1 MNCANHPEA
10 EVSAYCRSCGKAL
23 CVECRKDAT
32 GTVYCADH
40 APVAEPES
48 AAATE
53 ATTASAATEATTDAA
68 VPPPPPGPVSMAPPP
83 PFAGSPYNAPP
94 PPLGGTPY
102 VHPTTSTP
110 SPALAFIL
118 GFIPG
123 VGAIYNGQYA
133 KGLVH
138 AVVFGLIITILNSGH
153 VGNFEP
159 LFGIFLAIWV
169 FYMAFEAHHTAAKR
183 RSGEKVDELSS
194 LMNIPGNSG
203 GVPVG
208 PVVLIGLGVLMLLD
222 TLDLISFERL
232 SRYWPILLIA
242 GGAYMLYVRVE
253 GRVRND
259 GR

>member
-1 MNCANHPEA
+1 MNCANHPDA

-23 CVECRKDAT
+23 CTECRKDAA

-40 APVAEPES
+40 APAPEPPP
-48 AAATE
+48 AAAGART
-53 ATTASAATEATTDAA
+53 
-68 VPPPPPGPVSMAPPP
+68 PPP
-83 PFAGSPYNAPP
+83 PFADSPYNAPP
-94 PPLGGTPY
+94 PPPGGTPYSTPPPGGTPY
-102 VHPTTSTP
+102 VHAAPGTP

-138 AVVFGLIITILNSGH
+138 AVVFGLLITIISSGH

-183 RSGEKVDELSS
+183 RSGESVDELSS
-194 LMNIPGNSG
+194 LMNIPGNAG
-203 GVPVG
+203 GVPIG
-208 PVVLIGLGVLMLLD
+208 PVILIGLGVLLLLD
-222 TLDLISFERL
+222 TLDLISFDRIA
-232 SRYWPILLIA
+232 RYWPLLLIV
-242 GGAYMLYVRVE
+242 GGAYMLYQRVE

>member
-23 CVECRKDAT
+23 CVECRKDAA

-40 APVAEPES
+40 APVAEPEPV
-48 AAATE
+48 AATE
-53 ATTASAATEATTDAA
+53 ATTASAATEATTGGA
-68 VPPPPPGPVSMAPPP
+68 VPPPLPGPVSMAPPP

-138 AVVFGLIITILNSGH
+138 AVVFGLIITILNSNH

-194 LMNIPGNSG
+194 LMNIPGNAG

>member
-23 CVECRKDAT
+23 CVECRKDAA

-40 APVAEPES
+40 VPVAEPEPVAAPATETP
-48 AAATE
+48 AAA
-53 ATTASAATEATTDAA
+53 APA
-68 VPPPPPGPVSMAPPP
+68 GPVSMSPPPSPPPP
-83 PFAGSPYNAPP
+83 PFAGSPYNSAALPP
-94 PPLGGTPY
+94 GGTPY
-102 VHPTTSTP
+102 VHPTANTP

-153 VGNFEP
+153 VGNFQP

-183 RSGEKVDELSS
+183 RSGERVDELSS
-194 LMNIPGNSG
+194 LMNIPGNAG

-222 TLDLISFERL
+222 TLDLISFERV
-232 SRYWPILLIA
+232 SRYWPLLLIV

>member
-1 MNCANHPEA
+1 MNCANHPDA

-23 CVECRKDAT
+23 CAECRRDSA
-32 GTVYCADH
+32 GTVYCAEH
-40 APVAEPES
+40 MP
-48 AAATE
+48 AAAP
-53 ATTASAATEATTDAA
+53 D
-68 VPPPPPGPVSMAPPP
+68 PGPQGGLGSQSAVPPP
-83 PFAGSPYNAPP
+83 PFAGSPYNAAPP
-94 PPLGGTPY
+94 PPRGTPY
-102 VHPTTSTP
+102 VHGVPGTP

-138 AVVFGLIITILNSGH
+138 AVVFGLLITILNSH

-183 RSGEKVDELSS
+183 RSGDNVDELSS
-194 LMNIPGNSG
+194 LMNIPANPG
-203 GVPVG
+203 GIPIG
-208 PVVLIGLGVLMLLD
+208 PVILIGLGVLLLLD
-222 TLDLISFERL
+222 TLDLISFDRL
-232 SRYWPILLIA
+232 ARYWPVLLIA
-242 GGAYMLYVRVE
+242 GGAYMLYARIE
-253 GRVRND
+253 GRVRHD